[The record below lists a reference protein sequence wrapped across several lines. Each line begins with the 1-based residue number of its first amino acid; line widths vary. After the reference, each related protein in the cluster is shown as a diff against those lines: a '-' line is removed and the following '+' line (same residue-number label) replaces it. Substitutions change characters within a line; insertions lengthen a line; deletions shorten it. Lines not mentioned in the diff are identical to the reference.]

1 MGWTFDLPTG
11 GQTGSFKR
19 VSLIEVK
26 ETIRKLSVE
35 ERAELNRVLYGWE
48 DDEWDKQMASDVA
61 SGRLDEVV
69 KRAEADMAH
78 GRCREL

>member
-1 MGWTFDLPTG
+1 LPPG
-11 GQTGSFKR
+11 GQAVSFKR
-19 VSLIEVK
+19 VSLIELK
-26 ETIRKLSVE
+26 ETIQKLSVE

-48 DDEWDKQMASDVA
+48 DDEWDQQMADDVA
-61 SGRLDEVV
+61 SGRLDEAI